1 MALTQARG
9 VGYRRLLDAVAS
21 SGHPCL
27 VSGKTTLGKA
37 LVYLELGGER
47 VPPAIMTFAGHP
59 TDLAGP
65 QAALRLISSPNIKLK
80 VYLLPCRDPLD
91 LDGFATCSTQSQGI
105 QVVAKSLLDLRPLVG
120 AHGQLGSAA
129 LQDVLSQTILKMAP
143 SK

>member
-1 MALTQARG
+1 MTQARA
-9 VGYRRLLDAVAS
+9 VGYRRLLDTVAS
-21 SGHPCL
+21 SGHPCQ
-27 VSGKTTLGKA
+27 VSGKTALAKA
-37 LVYLELGGER
+37 LVYLELGGEW
-47 VPPAIMTFAGHP
+47 VPPAAMTSAGHP

-65 QAALRLISSPNIKLK
+65 PTALRLISSPNTKHK

-91 LDGFATCSTQSQGI
+91 LDGFATCSRQSQGI
-105 QVVAKSLLDLRPLVG
+105 QVVAKSLLDLRSLVG